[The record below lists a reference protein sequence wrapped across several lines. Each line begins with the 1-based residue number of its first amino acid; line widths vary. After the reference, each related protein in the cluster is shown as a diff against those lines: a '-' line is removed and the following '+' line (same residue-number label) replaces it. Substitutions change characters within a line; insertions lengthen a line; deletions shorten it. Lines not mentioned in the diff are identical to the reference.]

1 VDKFLS
7 ISKTTIHFK
16 VHKHL
21 VVDGKCKE
29 FVDETTRLVAK
40 EVDHTH
46 DMKISMISLSANK
59 TFLARHVLKI
69 MVMAWWNF
77 WMMNS

>member
-1 VDKFLS
+1 V
-7 ISKTTIHFK
+7 TIHFK

-29 FVDETTRLVAK
+29 FVDGTTRLVAK
-40 EVDHTH
+40 EVDHMPY
-46 DMKISMISLSANK
+46 MKISMISLSANK
-59 TFLARHVLKI
+59 TFLARHVLEI

-77 WMMNS
+77 WTMNN